1 MTARILS
8 ILSNPLTPH
17 RRCLLHLIWRANWR
31 RWWDRAVYA
40 LQRWWLAIEQAGP
53 PEVRGVAE
61 LVRAP
66 HANISLGRE
75 VVLNSSSPRCN
86 ASTLSGPVRLAAL
99 SAGAAIILEDG
110 VGLNGTSITA
120 RSRTIRL
127 GAGTMVGPNVVI
139 VDADFHALWPPES
152 RVSTPAIES
161 DADVTI
167 GRNVWI
173 GMRSIVLKGV
183 TIGDGAI
190 VAAGSVVTGDIPS
203 NTLAGGV
210 PARVIRTLP

>member
-1 MTARILS
+1 
-8 ILSNPLTPH
+8 
-17 RRCLLHLIWRANWR
+17 
-31 RWWDRAVYA
+31 
-40 LQRWWLAIEQAGP
+40 
-53 PEVRGVAE
+53 
-61 LVRAP
+61 
-66 HANISLGRE
+66 
-75 VVLNSSSPRCN
+75 
-86 ASTLSGPVRLAAL
+86 
-99 SAGAAIILEDG
+99 
-110 VGLNGTSITA
+110 
-120 RSRTIRL
+120 
-127 GAGTMVGPNVVI
+127 MVGPNVVI